1 MKDSASKQ
9 APRRLG
15 RPPRA
20 EARDT
25 RAALLEA
32 ALDLFARHGY
42 AGTSI
47 RTIAQAVGASDSV
60 LYKHFA
66 NKQALFDQVLYQA
79 GAGLLVDQ
87 LAVVEPRL
95 AATDPPAFLRAVT
108 EQLLRAWDQ
117 PRARRLTSVLA
128 RAIGDTHTRVIA
140 ATGQVQ
146 QELARL
152 FARWVQSGQLPA
164 DRGTPEQL
172 AWELFAPS
180 AFVRLLYLHAE
191 AAPATRRAGHQLLRR
206 HLEFFIATVFA
217 TSARHPDPG
226 ASYPDASDTSGRDL
240 P

>member
-1 MKDSASKQ
+1 MSDSAARQ

-15 RPPRA
+15 RPPKA

-32 ALDLFARHGY
+32 ALALFARHGY

-47 RTIAQAVGASDSV
+47 RAIAQAVGASESV

-66 NKQALFDQVLYQA
+66 NKQAIFDEVLYQA

-87 LAVVEPRL
+87 LAVVDHRL
-95 AATDPPAFLRAVT
+95 AAADPPAFLRAVT
-108 EQLLRAWDQ
+108 EQLLRAWDR

-128 RAIGDTHTRVIA
+128 RSIGDTHTRVIA
-140 ATGQVQ
+140 AAGQVQ
-146 QELARL
+146 QEMAGL
-152 FARWVQSGQLPA
+152 FARWMQSGQLPA

-217 TSARHPDPG
+217 TRAQHPLPG
-226 ASYPDASDTSGRDL
+226 VPGQG
-240 P
+240 